1 MGLKGN
7 WVAEVFVSLSL
18 GIAPATGFLRA
29 AWTETRHSSSMASRS
44 VTFDTNTWEV
54 PQSPDVRPHGA
65 HV

>member
-1 MGLKGN
+1 
-7 WVAEVFVSLSL
+7 
-18 GIAPATGFLRA
+18 LRA